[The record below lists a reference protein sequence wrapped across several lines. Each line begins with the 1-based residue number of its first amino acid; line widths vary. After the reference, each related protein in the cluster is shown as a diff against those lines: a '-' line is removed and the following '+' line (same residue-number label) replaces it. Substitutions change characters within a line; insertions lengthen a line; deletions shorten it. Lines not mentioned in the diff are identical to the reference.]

1 LALLFPFIGK
11 FSSGYLD
18 IGSSGSF
25 PPHGG
30 RLLPPCFTAIVHRKD
45 GVSSEKG
52 SPKSSLKIIELMQ
65 QDPEITIPEIAQSV
79 GVTDR
84 AIKKQIEKLKIQ
96 GKIRRVGPARGGR
109 WEVIE

>member
-1 LALLFPFIGK
+1 
-11 FSSGYLD
+11 
-18 IGSSGSF
+18 
-25 PPHGG
+25 
-30 RLLPPCFTAIVHRKD
+30 
-45 GVSSEKG
+45 
-52 SPKSSLKIIELMQ
+52 MQ
-65 QDPEITIPEIAQSV
+65 QYPEITIPEIAQSV